1 MMGKGGM
8 GMTRRWDD
16 FDDWAS
22 PRRPRRSRWLAFA
35 VLAAVCYGL
44 GLATGSLAM
53 PRTVT
58 IDHQVAVG
66 NTALPAG
73 TPQAGNQPLPPAL
86 NSNIITQIYNR
97 ARPSVVTITAV
108 THAASKNA
116 PEEDIGTGFFIDD
129 HGDIATNNHVVNGQK
144 TVSVTVG
151 DKTYKGTVIGNDPM
165 DDLAIVRISPPPNVP
180 PLTLGTAKTL
190 QPGDLVVAIGN
201 PFELTASVSAGIVSG
216 LNRSMQTDSGRM
228 MSGLVQTDA
237 ALNPGNSGG
246 PLLDA
251 YGRVVGI
258 NTAIES
264 PVEGSVGIGFAIP
277 IDRLVQL
284 LPRLMNGQ
292 KVEHAWIGI
301 TALDIRPSLV
311 DQYHLPV
318 QSGVL
323 VISTVPGGPAAK
335 AGIQGD
341 SSKDPDHPVG
351 DGDIIVAIN
360 GQPVHDVAELTS
372 IVTNE
377 GVGAEITL
385 SILRHGKPM
394 DVKLK
399 LEAWPSEPPK

>member
-1 MMGKGGM
+1 M

-22 PRRPRRSRWLAFA
+22 PRRPRRSRWLKFA
-35 VLAAVCYGL
+35 VFAAVCYGL

-58 IDHQVAVG
+58 IDHQVVAG

-73 TPQAGNQPLPPAL
+73 TPQGGNQPLPPAL

-108 THAASKNA
+108 AHPASKDA
-116 PEEDIGTGFFIDD
+116 PEEDVGTGFIIDD

-216 LNRSMQTDSGRM
+216 LNRSMQTDNGRM

-284 LPRLMNGQ
+284 LPKLMNGE

-301 TALDIRPSLV
+301 MALDIRPSLV
-311 DQYHLPV
+311 EQYHLPV

-323 VISTVPGGPAAK
+323 VISTAPGGPAAK

-351 DGDIIVAIN
+351 DGDIIVAVN

-394 DVKLK
+394 DVKLT
-399 LEAWPSEPPK
+399 LEAWPSDTSK